1 MKPVSSHLLVFGLAA
16 FLGSIAASRAE
27 AVEQPTPQAV
37 LNSVG
42 AIQTTANN
50 LQTDVH
56 DIQSTLNRIPPAWSQ
71 ALPAAVRFVRVLGGV
86 AELDTE
92 TGLVWEQSPSSSQ
105 FTWLN
110 AQIHCNQLT

>member
-1 MKPVSSHLLVFGLAA
+1 MKPGFSHLPAFGLVA
-16 FLGSIAASRAE
+16 FLGLVAASRAE

-56 DIQSTLNRIPPAWSQ
+56 DIQSTLDRVPPAWSQ
-71 ALPAAVRFVRVLGGV
+71 ALPAAVRFVPVLGGV
-86 AELDTE
+86 AELDME
-92 TGLVWEQSPSSSQ
+92 TGLVWERSPSTST

-110 AQIHCNQLT
+110 A